1 MKAIYLDNNATT
13 PLDPRVLDVMLP
25 YLAEHFGNAASKS
38 HRFGWIAEEAV
49 EKAREQAAQLIGV
62 TAEEVI
68 WTSGATESC
77 NLAIKG
83 IAHRYHEK
91 GRHIVTQVTEHRAV
105 LDTCKHLED
114 QGFRV
119 TYLPVDVYGQ
129 IDPDR
134 LQDAMT
140 EDTILVSIMSANNEI
155 GTVQPISEIGKLCKD
170 RGVFFH
176 TDATQAFGKIP
187 LSAGQRS
194 EVADGMGIDL
204 LSASGHKMYGPKGA
218 GILYL
223 RRKNPRVLIEANIH
237 GGGHER
243 GLRSGTLNVPAIVG
257 FGAAAEICMKQMEGE
272 AQRLGRLRDKLFSGL
287 EARLED
293 IVLHGPPPRGHAA
306 QRLPNTANIS
316 FRHVESE
323 SLMSM
328 LEDIAVSS
336 GSACTSA
343 TPGPSHV
350 LKALGIGDELIYSSI
365 RFSLGRFNTEEEI
378 ERTIERIAG
387 TVRSLRGEIGAERRA
402 TTT

>member
-1 MKAIYLDNNATT
+1 M
-13 PLDPRVLDVMLP
+13 
-25 YLAEHFGNAASKS
+25 
-38 HRFGWIAEEAV
+38 
-49 EKAREQAAQLIGV
+49 
-62 TAEEVI
+62 
-68 WTSGATESC
+68 
-77 NLAIKG
+77 
-83 IAHRYHEK
+83 
-91 GRHIVTQVTEHRAV
+91 
-105 LDTCKHLED
+105 
-114 QGFRV
+114 
-119 TYLPVDVYGQ
+119 PVDRYGLV
-129 IDPDR
+129 DLDR
-134 LQDAMT
+134 LRDAMT
-140 EDTILVSIMSANNEI
+140 EDTILVSIMAANNEI
-155 GTVQPISEIGKLCKD
+155 GTVQPIAEIGKLCKD

-187 LSAGQRS
+187 LRAGQQPQ
-194 EVADGMGIDL
+194 VADGMGIDL

-243 GLRSGTLNVPAIVG
+243 GMRSGTLNVPAIVG

-293 IVLHGPPPRGHAA
+293 IVLPGRPPRGHAA

-323 SLMSM
+323 SLMST

-365 RFSLGRFNTEEEI
+365 RFSLGRFNTQEEI
-378 ERTIERIAG
+378 EQTIELIAEA
-387 TVRSLRGEIGAERRA
+387 VRSLRGEIGIERGA

>member
-1 MKAIYLDNNATT
+1 
-13 PLDPRVLDVMLP
+13 ML
-25 YLAEHFGNAASKS
+25 LG
-38 HRFGWIAEEAV
+38 AV
-49 EKAREQAAQLIGV
+49 PQP
-62 TAEEVI
+62 
-68 WTSGATESC
+68 
-77 NLAIKG
+77 
-83 IAHRYHEK
+83 
-91 GRHIVTQVTEHRAV
+91 QV
-105 LDTCKHLED
+105 
-114 QGFRV
+114 G
-119 TYLPVDVYGQ
+119 
-129 IDPDR
+129 
-134 LQDAMT
+134 
-140 EDTILVSIMSANNEI
+140 
-155 GTVQPISEIGKLCKD
+155 
-170 RGVFFH
+170 
-176 TDATQAFGKIP
+176 
-187 LSAGQRS
+187 
-194 EVADGMGIDL
+194 DGMGIDL

-306 QRLPNTANIS
+306 QRLPNTANMS

-323 SLMSM
+323 SLMST